1 MPYINVHVDIDD
13 IYNDI
18 YSDLSKT
25 EKDMLVDWLEQDGV
39 LPTVAVSG
47 YNGIMDQDFNDV
59 CSKLAQ
65 SYYRMSK
72 EDEETILK
80 IMKKYS

>member
-13 IYNDI
+13 VYN
-18 YSDLSKT
+18 DLSKT

-47 YNGIMDQDFNDV
+47 YNGIMNQYFNDV